1 LQTFSKLLWQIRR
14 KGREGHKDL
23 PLINADTTDQKE
35 LPNPKALPLINTDDT
50 DRKKLPNPG
59 HLPRINADDAD
70 RKKQNEEKNLVVRF
84 SAEHPST
91 LARVG
96 GGARILPFEA
106 TRFED
111 RSWAHAPSE
120 SKAA

>member
-1 LQTFSKLLWQIRR
+1 LQTFSKLLLQIHR
-14 KGREGHKDL
+14 KEREGRKDL

-35 LPNPKALPLINTDDT
+35 LPNPKALPLINTDD
-50 DRKKLPNPG
+50 
-59 HLPRINADDAD
+59 AD

-84 SAEHPST
+84 SAEHPSI

-111 RSWAHAPSE
+111 RSWAHAPPESE
-120 SKAA
+120 SGMR